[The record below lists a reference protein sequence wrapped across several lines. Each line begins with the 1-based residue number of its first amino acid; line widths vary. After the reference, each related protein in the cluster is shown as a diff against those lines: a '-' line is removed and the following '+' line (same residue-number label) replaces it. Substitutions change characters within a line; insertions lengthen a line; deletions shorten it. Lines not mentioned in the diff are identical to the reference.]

1 MKIINYLF
9 IFIST
14 WLFSQD
20 SIQTNFVKK
29 IRIEQNQL
37 AAIDNFGNYY
47 FTDLNTIAKQV
58 KPNEFI
64 YNNMQL
70 GEISSIDAFNAL
82 KTTVFYRD
90 FNTVI
95 ILDNR
100 LSEIMKIDFNQNV
113 PFRNISHVSTGYDTT
128 IWCFNQETQELE
140 LFDYRNKTTRV
151 KSFPVNDNAIAMIS
165 NYNTCWLLT
174 ENYLYHYNYFGS
186 LLKKIAHDG
195 FTSMRES
202 DENLILKKDEFLHY
216 LDITTE
222 LITPIQDHNLL
233 IKQFFVTNE
242 TLYIYDDEF
251 LHQYQLIKE

>member
-1 MKIINYLF
+1 M
-9 IFIST
+9 SP
-14 WLFSQD
+14 WLFAQD
-20 SIQTNFVKK
+20 SIRTNFIEK
-29 IRIEQNQL
+29 IRIEQNEL
-37 AAIDNFGNYY
+37 RAIDNFDNYY
-47 FTDLNTIAKQV
+47 FTGLNTLTKHV
-58 KPNEFI
+58 KSNKFI

-100 LSEIMKIDFNQNV
+100 LSEIMKIDFNQNT

-140 LFDYRNKTTRV
+140 LFDYRNKTTRA
-151 KSFPVNDNAIAMIS
+151 KSFPVNDYAIAILS

-174 ENYLYHYNYFGS
+174 KNYLYHYNYFGS

-202 DENLILKKDEFLHY
+202 DGNLILKKDTFLYY
-216 LDITTE
+216 LDATTE
-222 LITPIQDHNLL
+222 LITPIHDLNLL
-233 IKQFFVTNE
+233 IKQFFVMNE

-251 LHQYQLIKE
+251 LHHYQLIKE